1 MAIVIGVWFGLAGG
15 VAVLA
20 GLSAMGR
27 ARRLR
32 RSGLSAW
39 ATAVPA
45 PPSAS
50 QPARRT
56 MLQYALAD
64 GQVMERLSPQPARR
78 AASLQPGQR
87 VLVWYDAAD
96 PDDVLVY
103 GRDGR
108 LADRAFVAAG
118 LLVILA
124 GAAIAAL
131 A

>member
-1 MAIVIGVWFGLAGG
+1 MAIAIGVWFALAGG
-15 VAVLA
+15 VAALVGLA
-20 GLSAMGR
+20 GMGR

-45 PPSAS
+45 PPWSG

-56 MLQYALAD
+56 MIQYALAD

-78 AASLQPGQR
+78 AAALQPGQR

-96 PDDVLVY
+96 PDDVLVC

-108 LADRAFVAAG
+108 RADRAFMAAG
-118 LLVILA
+118 LLLILA

>member
-1 MAIVIGVWFGLAGG
+1 MAIAIGIWFALAGG

-20 GLSAMGR
+20 GLAGRGR

-45 PPSAS
+45 PPSAG

-56 MLQYALAD
+56 MIQYALPD
-64 GQVMERLSPQPARR
+64 GQVMERLAPQPARR
-78 AASLQPGQR
+78 AAALQPGQR

-108 LADRAFVAAG
+108 RADRAFTAAG
-118 LLVILA
+118 LLLILA

>member
-1 MAIVIGVWFGLAGG
+1 MAIVIGVWFALAGGLAG
-15 VAVLA
+15 LA
-20 GLSAMGR
+20 GLAGMGR
-27 ARRLR
+27 TRRLR

-39 ATAVPA
+39 ATAVPG
-45 PPSAS
+45 PLSAG

-56 MLQYALAD
+56 MIQYALAD

-78 AASLQPGQR
+78 AASLQPGQKI
-87 VLVWYDAAD
+87 LVWYDAAD

-118 LLVILA
+118 MLLILA
-124 GAAIAAL
+124 GAGIAAL
-131 A
+131 S

>member
-1 MAIVIGVWFGLAGG
+1 MAIVIGVWFALAGG
-15 VAVLA
+15 VAALA
-20 GLSAMGR
+20 GLAGLGR

-45 PPSAS
+45 PPAAG

-56 MLQYALAD
+56 MIQYALAD

-78 AASLQPGQR
+78 AASLQPGQK

-108 LADRAFVAAG
+108 LADRAFAAAG
-118 LLVILA
+118 LLLILA

>member
-32 RSGLSAW
+32 RRGLSAW

-45 PPSAS
+45 PASAG
-50 QPARRT
+50 QPAPRT
-56 MLQYALAD
+56 MIQYALAD

-78 AASLQPGQR
+78 AASFQPGQK

-118 LLVILA
+118 MLVIVA

>member
-1 MAIVIGVWFGLAGG
+1 MAIVIGVWFGLVGG

-20 GLSAMGR
+20 GLAGMAR

-45 PPSAS
+45 PPAAG

-56 MLQYALAD
+56 VIQYALAD

-78 AASLQPGQR
+78 AASLLPGQK

-103 GRDGR
+103 GREGR
-108 LADRAFVAAG
+108 RSDRVFVAAG

-124 GAAIAAL
+124 GAVVAAL

>member
-1 MAIVIGVWFGLAGG
+1 MSIVIGVWFALAGGLAALAGLAG
-15 VAVLA
+15 
-20 GLSAMGR
+20 MGR

-32 RSGLSAW
+32 RGGLSAW
-39 ATAVPA
+39 ATAVLAPA
-45 PPSAS
+45 ADGPAS
-50 QPARRT
+50 RRT

-64 GQVMERLSPQPARR
+64 GRVMERLFPQPARR
-78 AASLQPGQR
+78 AAALQPGQK

-96 PDDVLVY
+96 PQDVLVY

-118 LLVILA
+118 MLLILA
-124 GAAIAAL
+124 GAGIAAL